1 MAFTPFPPRQPTASA
16 RLPLTLMTLD
26 DWALATITGAD
37 SEKYMQGQVT
47 ADVSQMTED
56 QHLLAAH
63 CDAKGKMWSNLRLF
77 RDGDGFAWIERRSVR
92 EPQLTE
98 LKKYAVFS
106 KVTIAPDDERVLLGV
121 AGFQARAA
129 LANLF
134 SELPSREKQVVKE
147 GATTLL
153 WFEHPAERF
162 LIVTDEATANMLTD
176 KLRGEAELNN
186 SQQWLAL
193 NIEAGFPVI
202 DAANSGQFI
211 PQATNLQAL
220 GGISF
225 KKGCYTGQ
233 EMVARAKFRGA
244 NKRALWL
251 LKGSASR
258 LPEAGEDLELKM
270 GENWRRTGTVL
281 AAVKLEDGQV
291 VVQVVMNN
299 DMEPD
304 SMTMRIHCVSSHC
317 HIRWKSKSLYRIRH
331 LSPDATLVCLFRPT
345 KARQLRLPNIQIDR
359 QKVAHTTAEHKA
371 VPDGMIVWNALADV
385 ENHPERINHT
395 AYRQ

>member
-1 MAFTPFPPRQPTASA
+1 MAFTPFSPRQPVASA

-26 DWALATITGAD
+26 DWALATLTGAD
-37 SEKYMQGQVT
+37 SEKYLQGQVT
-47 ADVSQMTED
+47 ADVSQLTEH

-63 CDAKGKMWSNLRLF
+63 CDPKGKMWSNLRLF
-77 RDGDGFAWIERRSVR
+77 RRGAGFALIERRSLR
-92 EPQLTE
+92 DAQLTE

-106 KVTIAPDDERVLLGV
+106 KVTIAADDELVLLGV

-129 LANLF
+129 LKNLF
-134 SELPSREKQVVKE
+134 SELPDGEKQVISDGV
-147 GATTLL
+147 TSLL

-162 LIVTDEATANMLTD
+162 LLVTDAATAERVTEA
-176 KLRGEAELNN
+176 LRGEAQLNN

-193 NIEAGFPVI
+193 NIEAGQPVI

-244 NKRALWL
+244 NKRALWYL
-251 LKGSASR
+251 AGHASR
-258 LPEAGEDLELKM
+258 VPEAGEDLELKM
-270 GENWRRTGTVL
+270 GDNWRRTGTVL
-281 AAVKLEDGQV
+281 AAVQLDDGRLL
-291 VVQVVMNN
+291 VQAVMNN

-304 SMTMRIHCVSSHC
+304 SVFRVREDVNTLSIEPLPY
-317 HIRWKSKSLYRIRH
+317 SL
-331 LSPDATLVCLFRPT
+331 
-345 KARQLRLPNIQIDR
+345 
-359 QKVAHTTAEHKA
+359 E
-371 VPDGMIVWNALADV
+371 
-385 ENHPERINHT
+385 E
-395 AYRQ
+395 

>member
-1 MAFTPFPPRQPTASA
+1 MAFTPFPPRQPSASA

-26 DWALATITGAD
+26 DWALATLTGAD
-37 SEKYMQGQVT
+37 SEKYLQGQVT
-47 ADVSQMTED
+47 ADVAALTEH

-77 RDGDGFAWIERRSVR
+77 RRDGGFALIERRSIR
-92 EPQLTE
+92 DAQLTE

-106 KVTIAPDDERVLLGV
+106 KVTIVPDDEHVLLGV

-129 LANLF
+129 LANVF
-134 SELPSREKQVVKE
+134 TTLPDAEKQVVQE
-147 GATTLL
+147 GATSIL
-153 WFEHPAERF
+153 WFTHPAERF
-162 LIVTDEATANMLTD
+162 LLVTDVATAELLSE
-176 KLRGEAELNN
+176 KLRGEAQLNN

-193 NIEAGFPVI
+193 NIEAGLPVI
-202 DAANSGQFI
+202 DAANSAQFI

-244 NKRALWL
+244 NKRALWYL
-251 LKGSASR
+251 AGKASR

-270 GENWRRTGTVL
+270 GENWRRTGTIL
-281 AAVKLEDGQV
+281 AAVQLDDGRLL
-291 VVQVVMNN
+291 VQAVMNN

-304 SMTMRIHCVSSHC
+304 SVFRVRDDANTLSIEPLPY
-317 HIRWKSKSLYRIRH
+317 SL
-331 LSPDATLVCLFRPT
+331 
-345 KARQLRLPNIQIDR
+345 
-359 QKVAHTTAEHKA
+359 E
-371 VPDGMIVWNALADV
+371 
-385 ENHPERINHT
+385 E
-395 AYRQ
+395 

>member
-1 MAFTPFPPRQPTASA
+1 MAFTPFPPRQPTASS

-37 SEKYMQGQVT
+37 SEKYLQGQVT
-47 ADVSQMTED
+47 ADVSTLAAN

-63 CDAKGKMWSNLRLF
+63 CDSKGKMWSNMRLF
-77 RDGDGFAWIERRSVR
+77 HDKEGFAWLLRRSVR
-92 EPQLTE
+92 ETQLRE

-106 KVTIAPDDERVLLGV
+106 KVTIAADDERVLLGV

-134 SELPSREKQVVKE
+134 TTLPESENQVVQE
-147 GATTLL
+147 GETTLL
-153 WFEHPAERF
+153 WFAHPAERF
-162 LIVTDEATANMLTD
+162 LLVTDAATAEMVTE
-176 KLRGEAELNN
+176 KLRGEAQLNN

-193 NIEAGFPVI
+193 NIEAGLPVI
-202 DAANSGQFI
+202 DEANIAQFI

-244 NKRALWL
+244 NKRALWYL
-251 LKGSASR
+251 AGTASR
-258 LPEAGEDLELKM
+258 VPEAGEDLERKM
-270 GENWRRTGTVL
+270 GDNWRRTGTVL
-281 AAVKLEDGQV
+281 AAAQLDDGRV
-291 VVQVVMNN
+291 MVQVVMNN

-304 SMTMRIHCVSSHC
+304 SVFRVREDANTLSIEPLPY
-317 HIRWKSKSLYRIRH
+317 SL
-331 LSPDATLVCLFRPT
+331 
-345 KARQLRLPNIQIDR
+345 
-359 QKVAHTTAEHKA
+359 E
-371 VPDGMIVWNALADV
+371 
-385 ENHPERINHT
+385 E
-395 AYRQ
+395 

>member
-1 MAFTPFPPRQPTASA
+1 MAFTPFPPRQPSSCA

-37 SEKYMQGQVT
+37 GEKYLQGQIT
-47 ADVSQMTED
+47 ADISQLTNE

-63 CDAKGKMWSNLRLF
+63 CDAKGKMWSNLRVF
-77 RDGDGFAWIERRSVR
+77 RRNEGFAWIERRSLR
-92 EPQLTE
+92 DAQLTE

-106 KVTIAPDDERVLLGV
+106 KVTIAADDELVLLGV

-129 LANLF
+129 LAPLF
-134 SELPSREKQVVKE
+134 SELPNADKQVVSE
-147 GATTLL
+147 GSTSLL

-162 LIVTDEATANMLTD
+162 LLVTDEATATRVTEA
-176 KLRGEAELNN
+176 LRGEAQLNN

-193 NIEAGFPVI
+193 NIEAGLPVI
-202 DAANSGQFI
+202 DSANSAQFI

-244 NKRALWL
+244 NKRALWSL
-251 LKGSASR
+251 AGKASR
-258 LPEAGEDLELKM
+258 VPEAGEDLELKM

-281 AAVKLEDGQV
+281 AAVQLDDGRLL
-291 VVQVVMNN
+291 VQAVMNN

-304 SMTMRIHCVSSHC
+304 SVFRV
-317 HIRWKSKSLYRIRH
+317 RDDAGSLSIE
-331 LSPDATLVCLFRPT
+331 P
-345 KARQLRLPNIQIDR
+345 LPYSL
-359 QKVAHTTAEHKA
+359 EE
-371 VPDGMIVWNALADV
+371 G
-385 ENHPERINHT
+385 
-395 AYRQ
+395 

>member
-1 MAFTPFPPRQPTASA
+1 MAFTPFSPRQPVASA

-26 DWALATITGAD
+26 DWALATLVGVD
-37 SEKYMQGQVT
+37 SEKYLQGQVT
-47 ADVSQMTED
+47 ADVSQMTEH

-63 CDAKGKMWSNLRLF
+63 CDPKGKMWSNLRLF
-77 RDGDGFAWIERRSVR
+77 RRQDGFALIERRSLR
-92 EPQLTE
+92 DAQLAE

-106 KVTIAPDDERVLLGV
+106 KVTIAADDELVLLGV

-129 LANLF
+129 LKNLF
-134 SELPSREKQVVKE
+134 SELPDAEKQVTHE
-147 GATTLL
+147 GATSLL

-162 LIVTDEATANMLTD
+162 LLVTDVANAERVTEA
-176 KLRGEAELNN
+176 LRGEAQLNN
-186 SQQWLAL
+186 SQQWLSL
-193 NIEAGFPVI
+193 NIEAGIPVI

-244 NKRALWL
+244 NKRALWYL
-251 LKGSASR
+251 AGQASR
-258 LPEAGEDLELKM
+258 VPEAGEDLELKM

-281 AAVKLEDGQV
+281 AAVQLDDGRLL
-291 VVQVVMNN
+291 VQAVMNN

-304 SMTMRIHCVSSHC
+304 SVFRVREDVNTLSIEPLPY
-317 HIRWKSKSLYRIRH
+317 SL
-331 LSPDATLVCLFRPT
+331 
-345 KARQLRLPNIQIDR
+345 
-359 QKVAHTTAEHKA
+359 E
-371 VPDGMIVWNALADV
+371 
-385 ENHPERINHT
+385 E
-395 AYRQ
+395 

>member
-1 MAFTPFPPRQPTASA
+1 MAFTPFPPRQPTASS

-37 SEKYMQGQVT
+37 SEKYLQGQVT
-47 ADVSQMTED
+47 ADVSTLAAN

-63 CDAKGKMWSNLRLF
+63 CDSKGKMWSNMRLF
-77 RDGDGFAWIERRSVR
+77 HDKEGFAWLLRRSVR
-92 EPQLTE
+92 ETQLRE

-106 KVTIAPDDERVLLGV
+106 KVTIAADDERVLLGV

-134 SELPSREKQVVKE
+134 STLPESENQVVQDGE
-147 GATTLL
+147 TTLL
-153 WFEHPAERF
+153 WFAHPAERF
-162 LIVTDEATANMLTD
+162 LLVTDAATAEMVTE
-176 KLRGEAELNN
+176 KLRGEAQLNN

-193 NIEAGFPVI
+193 NIEAGLPII
-202 DAANSGQFI
+202 DEANVAQFI

-244 NKRALWL
+244 NKRALWYL
-251 LKGSASR
+251 AGTASR
-258 LPEAGEDLELKM
+258 VPEAGEDLERKM
-270 GENWRRTGTVL
+270 GDNWRRTGTVL
-281 AAVKLEDGQV
+281 AAAQLDDGRV
-291 VVQVVMNN
+291 IVQVVMNN

-304 SMTMRIHCVSSHC
+304 SVFRVREDANTLSIEPLPY
-317 HIRWKSKSLYRIRH
+317 SL
-331 LSPDATLVCLFRPT
+331 
-345 KARQLRLPNIQIDR
+345 
-359 QKVAHTTAEHKA
+359 E
-371 VPDGMIVWNALADV
+371 
-385 ENHPERINHT
+385 E
-395 AYRQ
+395 